1 MAGRGPEG
9 KESVAWWSGGRRWG
23 GGVVKAREE
32 AMLTGLVI
40 IEQAESLDDLLHGV
54 TLGHLPEMAWRA

>member
-1 MAGRGPEG
+1 VER
-9 KESVAWWSGGRRWG
+9 WSEV
-23 GGVVKAREE
+23 GVVGKAREE

>member
-1 MAGRGPEG
+1 
-9 KESVAWWSGGRRWG
+9 
-23 GGVVKAREE
+23 
-32 AMLTGLVI
+32 MLTGLVI